1 MDIAKDI
8 VDKYSSEQIVA
19 YLDSIM
25 AGVLKNYRTAVEKGT
40 TELLF
45 ANLGDIAQVRSV
57 LHEIRKRDEA
67 REAAKNA

>member
-8 VDKYSSEQIVA
+8 VDKYKAEDIIA
-19 YLDSIM
+19 YLDAIM
-25 AGVLKNYRTAVEKGT
+25 AGVLKNYRTAVEKSS

-57 LHEIRKRDEA
+57 LHEMRKRNEA
-67 REAAKNA
+67 REAQKNA

>member
-57 LHEIRKRDEA
+57 LREIRKRDEA
-67 REAAKNA
+67 REAAKDA

>member
-8 VDKYSSEQIVA
+8 VDKYSSEQIVV